1 MGWGGGR
8 SAGKNCYLQYSK
20 KTTIFEYNR
29 LKIVHKILLFFE
41 YLKTRG
47 KGGRGVDLN

>member
-1 MGWGGGR
+1 MQEKIVIFNTQK
-8 SAGKNCYLQYSK
+8 KN
-20 KTTIFEYNR
+20 TIFEYNR

-47 KGGRGVDLN
+47 KGGGVYLN